1 MGPRRTRQVGA
12 VMRYL
17 LILIA
22 LALSGCGT
30 LRQQAHTATGADVVT
45 TYVGVFATERLSEV
59 NPLIAS
65 PTALLVSAAVRI
77 AGVEYINTMPEPAR
91 TASLATFNSV
101 SWAVVANNL
110 CALAGFE
117 PIMSLTCGA
126 ATGIWLW
133 HKSEP
138 ERQFAAICADEK
150 TRNPALKCV
159 FNKG

>member
-1 MGPRRTRQVGA
+1 MKT
-12 VMRYL
+12 L

-22 LALSGCGT
+22 LALGGCGT
-30 LRQQAHTATGADVVT
+30 LRQQAHTATGADVAT

-65 PTALLVSAAVRI
+65 PGALLVSAAVRI
-77 AGVEYINTMPEPAR
+77 GAVEYINRMPEPKR
-91 TASLATFNSV
+91 TYNLATFNSI
-101 SWAVVANNL
+101 SWGVVANNI

-117 PIMSLTCGA
+117 PIMSITCGA

-133 HKSEP
+133 HKSGP
-138 ERQFAAICADEK
+138 EREFAAICAVEK
-150 TRNPALKCV
+150 TRNPNLVCK